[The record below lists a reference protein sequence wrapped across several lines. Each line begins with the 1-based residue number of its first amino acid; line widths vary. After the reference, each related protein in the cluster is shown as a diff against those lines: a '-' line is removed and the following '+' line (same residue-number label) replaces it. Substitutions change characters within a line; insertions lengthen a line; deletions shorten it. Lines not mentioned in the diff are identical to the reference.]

1 MSEEK
6 KNAERIDIM
15 PEVEFDP
22 DNEWTAEVRLAIELV
37 GGATGNHIAQV
48 NSAIREDT
56 LVEDVTAEN
65 TGTALE
71 KVHETVRELRSNEM
85 VQSVSVD
92 WVLTPGVPSEV
103 LTVEGAFPIKN
114 GSLAP
119 LLFADHVIRVLRG
132 RDEVESVEPL
142 GYALGSQRER
152 TIGEML
158 SIDFG
163 TKKFVEHEDGHTERI
178 EE

>member
-6 KNAERIDIM
+6 KNVERIDIT

-22 DNEWTAEVRLAIELV
+22 DNEWTAEARLAVELV
-37 GGATGNHIAQV
+37 GGATGNHIAKV

-56 LVEDVTAEN
+56 FVEDVTAEN
-65 TGTALE
+65 TGTALK
-71 KVHETVRELRSNEM
+71 KVQDAVRELRSNEM

-92 WVLTPGVPSEV
+92 YVLTPGGTSEV
-103 LTVEGAFPIKN
+103 LTVEGMFPIKN

-119 LLFADHVIRVLRG
+119 LLFADHVTQFLRG
-132 RDEVESVEPL
+132 LDEVESVEPL
-142 GYALGSQRER
+142 GYGLGSQRER
-152 TIGEML
+152 TIEEML

-163 TKKFVEHEDGHTERI
+163 TKKFVEHEDGDTERV